1 MKLADI
7 HGSEPCARKGVGV
20 QISPW
25 APSNNSKST
34 YNLQPTTYND
44 NLLLVV
50 S

>member
-25 APSNNSKST
+25 AQKIISKLQNKIFHFALCIF
-34 YNLQPTTYND
+34 NLP
-44 NLLLVV
+44 
-50 S
+50 